1 MTTGRAGSLASAPG
15 ASAAADSESG
25 GGAGASRSGAAT
37 AAIAWRN
44 LWRNPRRTWLTAGG
58 IAFAVWLLIVAA
70 SLQSGSFGAMVDNA
84 ARLGS
89 GHLQLQN
96 SAFQDDP
103 RLEYLLPDGARLL
116 SYADSVPGVE
126 AALPRA
132 QAFALV
138 SAGERSFGAAVVGVD
153 PEREAAHASLP
164 GLVAAG
170 RYLERGGEA
179 YLGAA
184 LARNLGVGPGDEVVF
199 LGSARDGGVAAGVA
213 RVVGTFETGQGELD
227 RGVMQ
232 VPLDDF
238 RTAWDLAPGELH
250 AVVILARSADDTA
263 RIEAR
268 LAGPGHATRTW
279 ETLMPEARQ
288 TIELK
293 VLGARFM
300 FALVAVIVTLS
311 VVNTFV
317 MTVFERTREF
327 GMLMALGM
335 RPGAIVLQL
344 RLEALWLSVLGIAL
358 GIGAA
363 AVVIAV
369 LAATGLPLPED
380 AAGVLARFNLPDRMY
395 PRFAIGSV
403 GVAAVTMLVA
413 VQFAVWIPTLRIR
426 RLRPVEALR
435 ARE

>member
-1 MTTGRAGSLASAPG
+1 MSGAGSDALAREPG
-15 ASAAADSESG
+15 AANAPLARVSG
-25 GGAGASRSGAAT
+25 PRSVITG
-37 AAIAWRN
+37 IAWRN

-70 SLQSGSFGAMVDNA
+70 SLQAGSFGTMVDNA

-89 GHLQLQN
+89 GHLQLQHP
-96 SAFQDDP
+96 AFLDDP
-103 RLEYLLPDGARLL
+103 RLEYLLPDGAALL
-116 SYADSVPGVE
+116 AAADAEPGVA
-126 AALPRA
+126 AALPRV

-153 PEREAAHASLP
+153 PAREAAHGSLP

-179 YLGAA
+179 YLGTA

-227 RGVMQ
+227 RGVLQ
-232 VPLDDF
+232 ITLDDF
-238 RTAWDLAPGELH
+238 RNAWNLAPGELH
-250 AVVILARSADDTA
+250 AVVILAHSAADTE
-263 RIEAR
+263 RIATR

-293 VLGARFM
+293 ALGARFM
-300 FALVAVIVTLS
+300 FALVAVIVTFS

-344 RLEALWLSVLGIAL
+344 RLEALWLALLGISLGIAAA
-358 GIGAA
+358 GI
-363 AVVIAV
+363 VVAV
-369 LAATGLPLPED
+369 LAAIGLPLPAD
-380 AAGVLARFNLPDRMY
+380 AAGVLARFNLPERMY
-395 PRFAIGSV
+395 PRFATESL
-403 GVAAVTMLVA
+403 GVASVSMLIA
-413 VQFAVWIPTLRIR
+413 AQIAVWIPTRRIR